1 ISKNQLTVIMSHS
14 PERMSSSRRHFEDIS
29 SSSTSYQVRVSSPSP
44 TRRDARTRSAI
55 FTHGDSRGG
64 TMRQEMV
71 VLNDRLAVYIN
82 KVNSLEQQNKQ
93 LEMEIEG
100 LQNRFVKPSGL
111 RLLYEQIQC
120 LAKMR
125 VQWGLA
131 LADEE
136 AMVGQLEMIKTKYEE
151 ALEKRK
157 VATSARIALEKQLE
171 QLEVK
176 LMFLQR
182 VQKQEIEELMAQV
195 YSGHSSSQC
204 SFALPDLLAALKQNQ
219 SQYNEIAAKILA
231 EMDSWYK
238 SKFEDITNKT
248 TKHVDKA
255 RSVREEITSA
265 RKDIQNKECDLD
277 ALNDALEAE
286 VNKTTERYK
295 RELEDLQA
303 RIEALKLELETT
315 KDKIAHHLREYQD
328 LLDIKMALEI
338 EITTYRKLIEGED
351 LQLSSMVKNLFWMS
365 VELVEVMATE
375 MVGGNGKG
383 NGAGITVLIR
393 TVKTEDDMLE
403 RNIQEKS
410 YTVEGAADDTNEE
423 QLKDNVTFSQSL
435 NKPLHPKSFAMRTHA
450 WPVTWT

>member
-1 ISKNQLTVIMSHS
+1 M
-14 PERMSSSRRHFEDIS
+14 R
-29 SSSTSYQVRVSSPSP
+29 QVRSFVLEVRNYRVLCSGVGQGLARLSGYKEAHTMRDGEQRSIAQKGCRLPAASLRTSAAALHP
-44 TRRDARTRSAI
+44 TRSGCPAI
-55 FTHGDSRGG
+55 PPPYEIIE
-64 TMRQEMV
+64 RQEMV
-71 VLNDRLAVYIN
+71 VLNDRLAVYID

-111 RLLYEQIQC
+111 RLLYEQIRC
-120 LAKMR
+120 ESSGAWPSPMR
-125 VQWGLA
+125 RPWS
-131 LADEE
+131 
-136 AMVGQLEMIKTKYEE
+136 

-157 VATSARIALEKQLE
+157 VAEL
-171 QLEVK
+171 
-176 LMFLQR
+176 
-182 VQKQEIEELMAQV
+182 EIEAFLRRGHLCTHQLMAQV
-195 YSGHSSSQC
+195 YSGHSSSQS
-204 SFALPDLLAALKQNQ
+204 SFALPDLLAALKQIQ

-315 KDKIAHHLREYQD
+315 KEKIAHHLREYQD

-351 LQLSSMVKNLFWMS
+351 LQLSSMVKNLFWD
-365 VELVEVMATE
+365 EW
-375 MVGGNGKG
+375 
-383 NGAGITVLIR
+383 
-393 TVKTEDDMLE
+393 
-403 RNIQEKS
+403 Q
-410 YTVEGAADDTNEE
+410 NEC
-423 QLKDNVTFSQSL
+423 D
-435 NKPLHPKSFAMRTHA
+435 
-450 WPVTWT
+450 

>member
-1 ISKNQLTVIMSHS
+1 IAQKGCRL
-14 PERMSSSRRHFEDIS
+14 P
-29 SSSTSYQVRVSSPSP
+29 
-44 TRRDARTRSAI
+44 
-55 FTHGDSRGG
+55 
-64 TMRQEMV
+64 RQEMV
-71 VLNDRLAVYIN
+71 VLNDRLAVYID

-100 LQNRFVKPSGL
+100 LQNRF
-111 RLLYEQIQC
+111 
-120 LAKMR
+120 MR
-125 VQWGLA
+125 VQRGLA

-157 VATSARIALEKQLE
+157 V
-171 QLEVK
+171 QLEVE

-195 YSGHSSSQC
+195 YSGHSSSQS
-204 SFALPDLLAALKQNQ
+204 SFALPDLLAALKQIQ

-315 KDKIAHHLREYQD
+315 KEKIAHHLREYQD

-351 LQLSSMVKNLFWMS
+351 LQLSSMVKNL
-365 VELVEVMATE
+365 
-375 MVGGNGKG
+375 
-383 NGAGITVLIR
+383 
-393 TVKTEDDMLE
+393 KTSCARST
-403 RNIQEKS
+403 RN
-410 YTVEGAADDTNEE
+410 
-423 QLKDNVTFSQSL
+423 SL
-435 NKPLHPKSFAMRTHA
+435 HIN
-450 WPVTWT
+450 